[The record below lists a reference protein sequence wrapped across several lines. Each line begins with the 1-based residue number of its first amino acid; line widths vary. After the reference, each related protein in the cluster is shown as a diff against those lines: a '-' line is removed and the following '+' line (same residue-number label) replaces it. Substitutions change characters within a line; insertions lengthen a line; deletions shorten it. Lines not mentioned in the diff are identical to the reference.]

1 MSNNNY
7 FARQNMILSP
17 EASKMIKNVRILVVG
32 AGAGGNEVLKNL
44 LLMGFGNITI
54 IDFDHVEDS
63 NLSRTTLF
71 RKEDIGK
78 SKAIVAAERLSEM
91 ALHESPNI
99 RGIHGNLMTEVG
111 KHIFWEHDIV
121 ICCVDTQKARAY
133 INDWCVRSNTPFF
146 EMGFTGF
153 DVNISFFAPEGEIIQ
168 TDGTRI
174 ESLPSNDGLFPTLKG
189 KFPVCLRE
197 AIGIGDFEEKRNS
210 CSGYKIK
217 DVNLAKIPTIQVSAA
232 MAGVLVATE
241 LIKYLDGKETIRSK
255 MLMFYGRRYMM
266 DILNFNRNPKC
277 QIHEETIG
285 EITTIEVNTDTTLKD
300 FINKIASHYNA
311 DILLYLPEPY
321 IVSAKCHICGKEL
334 TYNKR
339 HSQFWDD
346 ERWCEECR
354 NSYPDYNN
362 IMNYGS
368 NTFMV
373 PEEVSL
379 GSPERVLC
387 RLLPQVGIP
396 NNDIL
401 TIKVVKDGIIETHY
415 VTNKLV

>member
-1 MSNNNY
+1 
-7 FARQNMILSP
+7 MILSP

-99 RGIHGNLMTEVG
+99 RGIHGNLMTDVG

-168 TDGTRI
+168 ADGTRI
-174 ESLPSNDGLFPTLKG
+174 ESLPSNDGLFPILKG

-241 LIKYLDGKETIRSK
+241 LIKYLDGKETIRNK
-255 MLMFYGRRYMM
+255 MLMFYGRRYIM
-266 DILNFNRNPKC
+266 DILNFNRNPQC
-277 QIHEETIG
+277 HIHEENIDK
-285 EITTIEVNTDTTLKD
+285 ITPIEVDQNTTLKD
-300 FINKIASHYNA
+300 FINRIVSLYNT

-321 IVSAKCHICGKEL
+321 IVSGKCRICGKEL
-334 TYNKR
+334 QFNKR
-339 HSQFWDD
+339 YSQFWD
-346 ERWCEECR
+346 EECWCEKCKKG
-354 NSYPDYNN
+354 NPIYKC
-362 IMNYGS
+362 IINYGS
-368 NTFMV
+368 DNFVV
-373 PEEVSL
+373 PEEISL
-379 GSPERVLC
+379 GSDERILN
-387 RLLPQVGIP
+387 RTLLQVGIP
-396 NNDIL
+396 ENDIL
-401 TIKVVKDGIIETHY
+401 TIEVIKNGNNEKHY
-415 VTNKLV
+415 VTNKLKS